1 MSPSRASDDGEPQR
15 VVCVFCGAH
24 PGNKPAYLEAARQLA
39 QLFHRENIR
48 LVYGGGTYGI
58 MGELARTLV
67 KLSGPKAVHG
77 IIPTALVRVEPG
89 FTKQKP
95 PAPGDALL
103 SDQYGAKTPER
114 TAALAEEEYGETTM
128 VPDMHTRKKMMAD
141 EVRAGAPGSGFMV
154 LPGGFGTLEEAME
167 MTTWNQLNI
176 HQCGIVLLNIE
187 GYWDGLLAW
196 IDNAAEA
203 GFINQGNKEIMVKCD
218 DVNRAVDA
226 LVSYKIARGR
236 LALDWEQKDL

>member
-1 MSPSRASDDGEPQR
+1 MSPALNTPAQRQR

-24 PGNKPAYLEAARQLA
+24 PGNKPEYLDAARKLGE
-39 QLFHRENIR
+39 LFHRENIK
-48 LVYGGGTYGI
+48 LVYGGGTWGI

-77 IIPTALVRVEPG
+77 IIPTALIRVEPG
-89 FTKQKP
+89 HQKK
-95 PAPGDALL
+95 PAAGQETLNND
-103 SDQYGAKTPER
+103 YGAKTPER
-114 TAALAEEEYGETTM
+114 TTFVKEDEYGETSL

-176 HQCGIVLLNIE
+176 HTCGIVLLNVD
-187 GYWDGLLAW
+187 GYWDGLLSW
-196 IDNAAEA
+196 IDKAVES
-203 GFINQGNKEIMVKCD
+203 GFISKENKEIMVKCN
-218 DVNRAVDA
+218 DVSRAVEA
-226 LVSYKIARGR
+226 LTNYRISKGR
-236 LALDWEQKDL
+236 LNLDWEDLNP